1 MKHAPALYAFVL
13 LASACAPAPASTN
26 STTDLSACPAAKPAM
41 EVMQT
46 FITAFNAKDMPA
58 LEKTFH
64 FPHMRIAAYPL
75 HVLTGPGQQDD
86 VFGNLASEGWARSR
100 WDNLTIVQCGKDKA
114 HILAT
119 FARLHADGT
128 EYARYDGLY
137 IVENR
142 DGFWGITARSTFAP

>member
-1 MKHAPALYAFVL
+1 MVRCTAVLTVAFALAACAPKPDPGPAAKDF
-13 LASACAPAPASTN
+13 SACAG
-26 STTDLSACPAAKPAM
+26 AKPALA
-41 EVMQT
+41 VMQT
-46 FITAFNAKDMPA
+46 FITAFNAKDMVA

-86 VFGNLASEGWARSR
+86 VFGTLAVEGWASSR
-100 WDNLTIVQCGKDKA
+100 WDDLTIVQCGADKA

-128 EYARYDGLY
+128 EYAKYEGLY
-137 IVENR
+137 VVENR
-142 DGFWGITARSTFAP
+142 DGFWGITTRSTFAP